1 MLGDIFGV
9 KVGYRR
15 VGAFRIASLIVLLF
29 LFLYLL
35 YWNPI
40 SVLSRVQLHIKIQV
54 RKYPIML
61 STP

>member
-9 KVGYRR
+9 KVGCRR
-15 VGAFRIASLIVLLF
+15 VGASRIASLIVVLF

-40 SVLSRVQLHIKIQV
+40 IVLSRVQLHIKIQV
-54 RKYPIML
+54 RK
-61 STP
+61 